1 MAGED
6 GRRNRELSGRVAIVT
21 GANLADAGPNIGA
34 AIVAELAE
42 SGAAVVAAG
51 RTLEGAE
58 HAAAAVRAD
67 GGRAIA
73 VHVDVRD
80 ESSVRD
86 MIAATVEE
94 FGGVDILC
102 NNAGGSQRQLDRDIL
117 SMDVGFWDDMF
128 ALNCRAAMLGCKHAI
143 PSMIERG
150 GGAIVNTS
158 SGSSL
163 AGDVNLAAYGSSK
176 AALNAFTKYVATQ
189 FGRRGVR
196 CNTVIPGY
204 IRSVRAWHINADSTH
219 EMFRRHT
226 VLDRFGEPSDIAD
239 MVVYLASPRSS
250 FVTGQ
255 CVTVDGGLN
264 IHRPFFADMM
274 DAPELTEVDQA
285 RRPD

>member
-58 HAAAAVRAD
+58 RAAAAVRAD

-102 NNAGGSQRQLDRDIL
+102 NNAGGSQRQLD
-117 SMDVGFWDDMF
+117 
-128 ALNCRAAMLGCKHAI
+128 
-143 PSMIERG
+143 
-150 GGAIVNTS
+150 
-158 SGSSL
+158 
-163 AGDVNLAAYGSSK
+163 
-176 AALNAFTKYVATQ
+176 
-189 FGRRGVR
+189 
-196 CNTVIPGY
+196 
-204 IRSVRAWHINADSTH
+204 
-219 EMFRRHT
+219 
-226 VLDRFGEPSDIAD
+226 
-239 MVVYLASPRSS
+239 
-250 FVTGQ
+250 
-255 CVTVDGGLN
+255 
-264 IHRPFFADMM
+264 
-274 DAPELTEVDQA
+274 
-285 RRPD
+285 